1 MDRVFTDES
10 ALKRCASKAIELAG
24 SLLESDA
31 DYLEKVLELNSIG
44 TCLVGEVWGTDFHVF
59 GVIASDTDHLPTKKV
74 RPLCSSAMLEKSDN
88 ELREIINSYRTEVL
102 DACRRIVSKHQSV

>member
-10 ALKRCASKAIELAG
+10 ELKRCASKAIELAG

-31 DYLEKVLELNSIG
+31 DYLEKVLELSSIG
-44 TCLVGEVWGTDFHVF
+44 TLLVGEVWETEFHVF

-74 RPLCSSAMLEKSDN
+74 RPLCSAAMLEKSDN
-88 ELREIINSYRTEVL
+88 ELREIINSYRTDVS
-102 DACRRIVSKHQSV
+102 DACRRILSKYQNV

>member
-10 ALKRCASKAIELAG
+10 EFKRCASKAIELAG

-31 DYLEKVLELNSIG
+31 DYLENVLELNSIG
-44 TCLVGEVWGTDFHVF
+44 TRLVGEVWGTEFHVF

-74 RPLCSSAMLEKSDN
+74 RPLCSAAMLEKSDN
-88 ELREIINSYRTEVL
+88 ELCGIIDSYKTEVS
-102 DACRRIVSKHQSV
+102 DACRRILSKYQNV

>member
-10 ALKRCASKAIELAG
+10 ELKRCASKAIELAG

-44 TCLVGEVWGTDFHVF
+44 TRLVGEVWETEFHVF

-74 RPLCSSAMLEKSDN
+74 RPLCSAAMLEKSDN
-88 ELREIINSYRTEVL
+88 ELREIINSYRTEVS
-102 DACRRIVSKHQSV
+102 DACGRILSKYQNV

>member
-10 ALKRCASKAIELAG
+10 EFKRCASKAIELAG

-31 DYLEKVLELNSIG
+31 GYLENVLEMNSIG
-44 TCLVGEVWGTDFHVF
+44 TRLVGEVWGTEFHVF

-74 RPLCSSAMLEKSDN
+74 RPLCFAAMLEKSDN
-88 ELREIINSYRTEVL
+88 ELCEIIDSYKTEVS
-102 DACRRIVSKHQSV
+102 DACRRILSKYKDV

>member
-44 TCLVGEVWGTDFHVF
+44 TCLVGEVWETEFHVF
-59 GVIASDTDHLPTKKV
+59 DVIASDTDHLPTKKV
-74 RPLCSSAMLEKSDN
+74 RPLCSAAMLEKSDN
-88 ELREIINSYRTEVL
+88 ELREIINSYRTEVS
-102 DACRRIVSKHQSV
+102 DACRRIVSKYQNV